1 MVLLAAA
8 VTTRSGKAILSRQ
21 FIEMP
26 KPRIEGLLAAFPK
39 LMSAGKQHTFVET
52 DSVRYVYQPLD
63 QLYVLLITTKAS
75 NILEDLDTLRL
86 FTRVVPEYCGSMTE
100 SDVFDNAFSLIFAFD
115 EIVAL
120 GYKESVNLSQV
131 RTFVEMDS
139 HEEKVY
145 QAVRQTQE
153 REAKQKMREKAKE
166 LQRQKYEAQ
175 KRGVSSMSY
184 SGGSSGGS
192 INVMPQ
198 VGDTA
203 STYSEPRRPAP
214 APARPTGPSRALKL
228 GKKARDA
235 DSFVDQLQSEG
246 EQVAPR
252 APAGGPAAARAA
264 PAVPVSSEPV
274 ALLVAE
280 KLTLVAPRDGG
291 LQNLELHGQMTLR
304 ITDESLAR
312 LQVQKQY
319 RLSGGKEKT
328 YVECINELTERNG
341 GVTSMRDTLYCSCLS
356 GKESDWYCQLNDIVM
371 SQTYPPSTTTTAAFL
386 AVAAAVAASNP
397 EEPWDWVGDSRK
409 LVMGLVAGCGLLCLL
424 CWFCCRKRSTDT
436 RPETED
442 GQAADGRSGTTTE
455 RLPYSRYGYRPPS
468 TQRRIP
474 YSQYEYRPAESQPP
488 PAAAPVPSAPPRP
501 ETPPGAPPPYEP
513 RSPSA
518 PPSYDAV
525 VNNDTR
531 GLQTQTHPQVDKDA
545 FRGQSTI
552 RLKNV
557 QKPFPVNTD
566 VGVLRWRYQTTD
578 ESAIPLSINCWPSEN
593 GSGGCDVN
601 IEYSLEDKNMELSDV
616 VISVPLVRGTGDPVI
631 AECDGTYTHDSR
643 RPALLWNIPIVD
655 GDNASGSMEFSAGG
669 TPGDFFPVTVSFT
682 SQKSMADIRV
692 TGVTSVDTN
701 EPIKHSVNVS
711 LFPEKYEIV

>member
-21 FIEMP
+21 FIEMQ
-26 KPRIEGLLAAFPK
+26 KARIEGLLAAFPK

-86 FTRVVPEYCGSMTE
+86 FTRVVPEYCNAMTE
-100 SDVFDNAFSLIFAFD
+100 ADVFDNAFNLIFAFD

-175 KRGVSSMSY
+175 KRGVSSMPY
-184 SGGSSGGS
+184 GGMGGGSGGGGGGGGS

-203 STYSEPRRPAP
+203 STYAEPRRPAAAPRP
-214 APARPTGPSRALKL
+214 AGPSRALKL
-228 GKKARDA
+228 GKKSRDA
-235 DSFVDQLQSEG
+235 DSFVDQLKSEG

-252 APAGGPAAARAA
+252 APAGGSAARAA

-274 ALLVAE
+274 ALLVSE
-280 KLTLVAPRDGG
+280 KLTLVATRDGG

-312 LQVQKQY
+312 LQVQ
-319 RLSGGKEKT
+319 L
-328 YVECINELTERNG
+328 
-341 GVTSMRDTLYCSCLS
+341 
-356 GKESDWYCQLNDIVM
+356 
-371 SQTYPPSTTTTAAFL
+371 
-386 AVAAAVAASNP
+386 
-397 EEPWDWVGDSRK
+397 
-409 LVMGLVAGCGLLCLL
+409 
-424 CWFCCRKRSTDT
+424 
-436 RPETED
+436 
-442 GQAADGRSGTTTE
+442 
-455 RLPYSRYGYRPPS
+455 
-468 TQRRIP
+468 
-474 YSQYEYRPAESQPP
+474 
-488 PAAAPVPSAPPRP
+488 
-501 ETPPGAPPPYEP
+501 
-513 RSPSA
+513 
-518 PPSYDAV
+518 
-525 VNNDTR
+525 VNNDSR
-531 GLQTQTHPQVDKDA
+531 GMQTQTHPQVDKEA
-545 FRGQSTI
+545 FRSQALI
-552 RLKNV
+552 RLKNA

-593 GSGGCDVN
+593 GSNGCDVN
-601 IEYSLEDKNMELSDV
+601 IEYSLEDKSMELSDV
-616 VISVPLVRGTGDPVI
+616 VISVPLVRGTGDPVV
-631 AECDGTYTHDSR
+631 AECDGSYTHDTR
-643 RPALLWNIPIVD
+643 RPALLWNVPLVD
-655 GDNASGSMEFSAGG
+655 ADNAAGSMEFSAGG
-669 TPGDFFPVTVSFT
+669 TPGDFFPVTVTFS
-682 SQKSMADIRV
+682 SQRSMAAIQV
-692 TGVTSVDTN
+692 TGVTAVDSS
-701 EPIKHSVNVS
+701 EPIKHSVTIS
-711 LFPEKYEIV
+711 FFPEKYEIV

>member
-312 LQVQKQY
+312 LQVQ
-319 RLSGGKEKT
+319 
-328 YVECINELTERNG
+328 
-341 GVTSMRDTLYCSCLS
+341 
-356 GKESDWYCQLNDIVM
+356 
-371 SQTYPPSTTTTAAFL
+371 
-386 AVAAAVAASNP
+386 
-397 EEPWDWVGDSRK
+397 
-409 LVMGLVAGCGLLCLL
+409 
-424 CWFCCRKRSTDT
+424 
-436 RPETED
+436 
-442 GQAADGRSGTTTE
+442 
-455 RLPYSRYGYRPPS
+455 
-468 TQRRIP
+468 
-474 YSQYEYRPAESQPP
+474 
-488 PAAAPVPSAPPRP
+488 
-501 ETPPGAPPPYEP
+501 
-513 RSPSA
+513 
-518 PPSYDAV
+518 V

-701 EPIKHSVNVS
+701 EAIKHSVNVS